1 MTTKHS
7 YLLGNNGFTLD
18 NNKPSPNLR
27 KEHSKDIKESR
38 VNSIKFKILKEEERT
53 YYQGSCGRN

>member
-18 NNKPSPNLR
+18 NNKPPPNLG

-53 YYQGSCGRN
+53 YYQ